1 MKRDLILFIQ
11 DILESIEKIKS
22 FYKSLT
28 KEKLLSDDLH
38 QSAIVRQIEIIGEA
52 VKNLP
57 DFFREKYKN
66 VPWIEIAGMRDI
78 IIHGYF
84 RIDLDA
90 VWKVI
95 KDDLPNLKQKIIKI
109 KKELEKQK

>member
-22 FYKSLT
+22 FSKSLT